1 MIGGLKTVSLAWVNK
16 IAVIG
21 YTWLFVYETALIY
34 EGRMN
39 AAPENLANCVSAL
52 SLSEISYCF
61 FFLQEY
67 TPSVYRE
74 KCYYNSFE

>member
-61 FFLQEY
+61 FFFAGIYAFCVSGKMLLQ
-67 TPSVYRE
+67 
-74 KCYYNSFE
+74 